1 MTDRMCFGATAWR
14 ARLPAIGILALGLYF
29 LPPIFNLTQGL
40 AAEGAGKGGSET
52 TLILQVGLLVLTGR
66 LLGELMQRIGQPTV
80 IGQLLAGIVLG
91 PSVLGL
97 LWPGAEQYLFPPK
110 PEQKSM
116 IDGIAQ
122 IGVLMLLLLAGME
135 TDLKLVRRIGRAAFS
150 VSIAGI
156 LLPFLCGFLL
166 GHFMPEQLL
175 PNPAQRLM
183 VSLLLGTAL
192 SISSVK
198 IVAMVVREMNFLR
211 RNVGQIILAS
221 AVIDDTIGWIII
233 AVIFSLAKQGS
244 LDIFSLAQSVIG
256 TLAFLVISLSIGR
269 RIVFHLIRWTNDNFV
284 SELPVIS
291 LILVIMAGMAM
302 ITAAIGVSTV
312 LGAFVAGILVGESPI
327 MTRHID
333 QQLRGLI
340 TALFAPVFFGL
351 AGLSAN
357 LTVLRQPDLLMLT
370 GAIVLIA
377 TVGKFAGAFVGG
389 TLGGLRQRES
399 LALACGMNARGSTEV
414 IVATLGLSMGLLNEN
429 LFTVILAM
437 AVITTMAMPPML
449 RWALARLPMDAEEK
463 ARLEREE
470 ADARGFLPRVERLL
484 LAVDD
489 SPAGRFVSRL
499 TGVVAGARGIPTTV
513 LHLEDDMPA
522 RDLVSNGNGR
532 AAEKTAEAQDDTL
545 EKEVR
550 ESAKQTAA
558 AAEQHEQMKPDAVAV
573 KSTRARQADADRAI
587 ASEADK
593 GYDLLLIGL
602 DNMVDAEGGF
612 NDDASRIAAGFEGPL
627 AIVIA
632 RGDHRERPSTSGF
645 KILLPVTGGPL
656 SLRAAELA
664 VAISRANNAQLTALY
679 VKRAT
684 EGGNGKAKASG
695 RKQKSDMRRSRTGR
709 SLDVELG
716 TSLEEAFLKDLVA
729 LAERHNTDMRT
740 AIRADIAPEDAI
752 LQEARRGGY
761 NLIVMGVNRR
771 PGDKLYFGAGAGKVL
786 EKSKASLLFLAAS

>member
-1 MTDRMCFGATAWR
+1 
-14 ARLPAIGILALGLYF
+14 
-29 LPPIFNLTQGL
+29 
-40 AAEGAGKGGSET
+40 
-52 TLILQVGLLVLTGR
+52 
-66 LLGELMQRIGQPTV
+66 
-80 IGQLLAGIVLG
+80 
-91 PSVLGL
+91 
-97 LWPGAEQYLFPPK
+97 
-110 PEQKSM
+110 
-116 IDGIAQ
+116 
-122 IGVLMLLLLAGME
+122 
-135 TDLKLVRRIGRAAFS
+135 
-150 VSIAGI
+150 
-156 LLPFLCGFLL
+156 
-166 GHFMPEQLL
+166 
-175 PNPAQRLM
+175 
-183 VSLLLGTAL
+183 
-192 SISSVK
+192 
-198 IVAMVVREMNFLR
+198 
-211 RNVGQIILAS
+211 
-221 AVIDDTIGWIII
+221 
-233 AVIFSLAKQGS
+233 
-244 LDIFSLAQSVIG
+244 
-256 TLAFLVISLSIGR
+256 
-269 RIVFHLIRWTNDNFV
+269 
-284 SELPVIS
+284 
-291 LILVIMAGMAM
+291 
-302 ITAAIGVSTV
+302 
-312 LGAFVAGILVGESPI
+312 
-327 MTRHID
+327 
-333 QQLRGLI
+333 
-340 TALFAPVFFGL
+340 
-351 AGLSAN
+351 
-357 LTVLRQPDLLMLT
+357 
-370 GAIVLIA
+370 
-377 TVGKFAGAFVGG
+377 
-389 TLGGLRQRES
+389 
-399 LALACGMNARGSTEV
+399 
-414 IVATLGLSMGLLNEN
+414 
-429 LFTVILAM
+429 
-437 AVITTMAMPPML
+437 
-449 RWALARLPMDAEEK
+449 
-463 ARLEREE
+463 
-470 ADARGFLPRVERLL
+470 
-484 LAVDD
+484 
-489 SPAGRFVSRL
+489 
-499 TGVVAGARGIPTTV
+499 VVAGARGIPTTV